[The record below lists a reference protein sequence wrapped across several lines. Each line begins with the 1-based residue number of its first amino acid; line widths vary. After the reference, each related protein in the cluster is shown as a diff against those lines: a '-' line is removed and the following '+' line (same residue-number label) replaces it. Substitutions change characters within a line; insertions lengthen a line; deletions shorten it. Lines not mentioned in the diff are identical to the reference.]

1 MFYQR
6 DCLIDQCFD
15 DSYYA
20 KFADLWSLGVILFAL
35 LTGEVPF
42 DICNS
47 SDPVFS
53 RFIDGG
59 FSVIQSLLDEV
70 QADPN
75 AIGMK

>member
-1 MFYQR
+1 M
-6 DCLIDQCFD
+6 
-15 DSYYA
+15 
-20 KFADLWSLGVILFAL
+20 ILYAL

-47 SDPVFS
+47 SDPVFN

>member
-1 MFYQR
+1 MTHKIWYEKWKYKNPR
-6 DCLIDQCFD
+6 IIV
-15 DSYYA
+15 
-20 KFADLWSLGVILFAL
+20 ADLWSLGVILYAL